1 MFLALRS
8 LGHFCLENIFVENKV
23 LERPKKGVEEV
34 PTLSPQ
40 LTYFSFNEPL
50 FFVHE
55 SLLIIVTHTLFFGV
69 RENVCVCV
77 CGRERERVCV
87 SVCEK
92 ENEIYCNESSQGFSV
107 VYS

>member
-23 LERPKKGVEEV
+23 LERPKRGEV

-55 SLLIIVTHTLFFGV
+55 SMLADNCYSHSFFGV

-107 VYS
+107 VIS